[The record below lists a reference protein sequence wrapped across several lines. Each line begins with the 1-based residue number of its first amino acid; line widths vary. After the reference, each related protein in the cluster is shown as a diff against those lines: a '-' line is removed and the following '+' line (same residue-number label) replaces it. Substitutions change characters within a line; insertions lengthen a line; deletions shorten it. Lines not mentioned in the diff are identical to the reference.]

1 MIIEKHFKLLLAM
14 IDTVLILG
22 FGLFVTLGTLL
33 TAVLSVNL
41 MYANNSGKF
50 YGQLFVFESILLMI
64 AFIIYMIIKKS
75 SYIRLTTTILVL
87 LLFDFLVFKDNLFQL
102 NKLTVFTLGF
112 FALFIISSFIRNVFY
127 KYLYENYPYFF
138 RKVSLIH
145 REVYV
150 KNEIYT
156 KETEAYKLI
165 SYPSSLRIF
174 KVKEETEIG
183 GFISTKDNDNI
194 ATTQKIL
201 QPFGKAKKIGK
212 RAR

>member
-1 MIIEKHFKLLLAM
+1 M
-14 IDTVLILG
+14 
-22 FGLFVTLGTLL
+22 
-33 TAVLSVNL
+33 
-41 MYANNSGKF
+41 
-50 YGQLFVFESILLMI
+50 
-64 AFIIYMIIKKS
+64 
-75 SYIRLTTTILVL
+75 
-87 LLFDFLVFKDNLFQL
+87 
-102 NKLTVFTLGF
+102 
-112 FALFIISSFIRNVFY
+112 ISSFIRNIFY

-165 SYPSSLRIF
+165 SYPSSLRIY
-174 KVKEETEIG
+174 KVKAETEIG

-194 ATTQKIL
+194 VTTQKVVK
-201 QPFGKAKKIGK
+201 PFGNAKKIGK